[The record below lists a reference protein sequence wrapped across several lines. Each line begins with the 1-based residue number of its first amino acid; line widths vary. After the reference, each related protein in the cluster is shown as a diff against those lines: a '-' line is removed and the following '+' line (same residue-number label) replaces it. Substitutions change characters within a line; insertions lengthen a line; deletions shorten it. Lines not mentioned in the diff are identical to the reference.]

1 MTILHRPYK
10 QQSLEMR
17 KKEGQS
23 KRMYDIINCIWDAR
37 AGHVSAFTK
46 RIDREKAFF
55 FPDRLRKDTV
65 SEKGGGF
72 MKGEGLE
79 RFVKAQEQSYG
90 QALQEIQNGWKRSHW
105 MWYIFPQI
113 QGLGHSPTAQ
123 YYAVRDQA
131 EAKAYMAHPVLGSRL
146 LEISKELLRLKSS
159 NAKEVLGSPDD
170 MKLKSSMTLFE
181 TVSDEPVFGR
191 VLDKFFAGERDM
203 LTLDFL
209 KKENGQADQGAGR
222 RNL

>member
-1 MTILHRPYK
+1 
-10 QQSLEMR
+10 
-17 KKEGQS
+17 
-23 KRMYDIINCIWDAR
+23 
-37 AGHVSAFTK
+37 
-46 RIDREKAFF
+46 
-55 FPDRLRKDTV
+55 
-65 SEKGGGF
+65 
-72 MKGEGLE
+72 
-79 RFVKAQEQSYG
+79 
-90 QALQEIQNGWKRSHW
+90 

-146 LEISKELLRLKSS
+146 LEISGELLRLKSS
-159 NAKEVLGSPDD
+159 NAREMLGSPDD

-191 VLDKFFAGERDM
+191 VLDQFFAGERDM

-222 RNL
+222 RSL

>member
-1 MTILHRPYK
+1 
-10 QQSLEMR
+10 
-17 KKEGQS
+17 
-23 KRMYDIINCIWDAR
+23 
-37 AGHVSAFTK
+37 
-46 RIDREKAFF
+46 
-55 FPDRLRKDTV
+55 
-65 SEKGGGF
+65 

-90 QALQEIQNGWKRSHW
+90 QALQEIQNGRKRSHW

-159 NAKEVLGSPDD
+159 NAREVLGSPDD

-209 KKENGQADQGAGR
+209 KKENGQADQGSGR
-222 RNL
+222 RSL

>member
-1 MTILHRPYK
+1 MRGQVMYLHFQK
-10 QQSLEMR
+10 KDKLR
-17 KKEGQS
+17 KG
-23 KRMYDIINCIWDAR
+23 
-37 AGHVSAFTK
+37 GL
-46 RIDREKAFF
+46 FF
-55 FPDRLRKDTV
+55 SDRLRKDTV

-90 QALQEIQNGWKRSHW
+90 QALQEIQNGRKRSHW

-159 NAKEVLGSPDD
+159 NAREVFGSPDD

-181 TVSDEPVFGR
+181 TVSDDR
-191 VLDKFFAGERDM
+191 YSAGCWINFLPERGIC
-203 LTLDFL
+203 LLWIF
-209 KKENGQADQGAGR
+209 
-222 RNL
+222 